1 MSEKTK
7 FWLLL
12 SLLILSIALVWWL
25 NTSLSQDFVNKFVH

>member
-12 SLLILSIALVWWL
+12 ALLVLSMALVVVL
-25 NTSLSQDFVNKFVH
+25 NTSANHVLLGR

>member
-12 SLLILSIALVWWL
+12 MLLLLSIALVVVLNSSL
-25 NTSLSQDFVNKFVH
+25 NTALLG

>member
-12 SLLILSIALVWWL
+12 VLLLLSIGLAVGL
-25 NTSLSQDFVNKFVH
+25 NSSYNRILL

>member
-12 SLLILSIALVWWL
+12 ALLALSIALAIVL
-25 NTSLSQDFVNKFVH
+25 NTGSNKILLGP

>member
-12 SLLILSIALVWWL
+12 GLLTMSLALLVYLSRTNAKLFIG
-25 NTSLSQDFVNKFVH
+25 